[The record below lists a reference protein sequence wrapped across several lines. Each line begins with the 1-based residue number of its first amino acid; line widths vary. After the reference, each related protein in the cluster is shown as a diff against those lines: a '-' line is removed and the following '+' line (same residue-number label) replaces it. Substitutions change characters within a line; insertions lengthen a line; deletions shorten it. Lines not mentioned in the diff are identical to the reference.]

1 MSAEVQRQL
10 RGVALPIDL
19 ATQVAQL
26 VADEVV
32 AHSVNLTPDTD
43 PTADPTSLRR
53 SDGTSV
59 YRHTGTDHYTSQ
71 RILDAEQRIVASAGH
86 ADGFARTAEEVEWSV
101 LVARLRDV
109 PLNRCQEALV
119 TAMATSGAQVQLA
132 LAPAGSGKTTAM
144 QVLAAAW
151 IAGGCNAIGLAPSAA
166 AATALAEATV
176 MPCET
181 LAKLDHDLTD
191 SPGSALVASI
201 RPGTLVVID
210 EAGMADTL
218 TLDRVIAYAAS
229 RNAVV
234 RLIGDDQQ
242 LAAIGA
248 GGVLRD
254 IATTHGAQRLDELVR
269 FTDPAEAT
277 ASLDLRDGDPAAL
290 GFYLDHER
298 VHVGDVDGCADEV
311 FEAWMHERAGG
322 RDCLMLAPT
331 RDLVRELNL
340 RAQAA
345 RDLHG
350 PSVRL
355 SDDCDAR
362 VGDVV
367 ITRRNDRRLGISGS
381 DWVKNGDRW
390 IVAAIKDGD
399 ALGAAPRF
407 RPAARRCPRRT
418 SPSMWS
424 WATPRPSTRRRASRP
439 T

>member
-1 MSAEVQRQL
+1 
-10 RGVALPIDL
+10 
-19 ATQVAQL
+19 
-26 VADEVV
+26 
-32 AHSVNLTPDTD
+32 
-43 PTADPTSLRR
+43 
-53 SDGTSV
+53 
-59 YRHTGTDHYTSQ
+59 
-71 RILDAEQRIVASAGH
+71 
-86 ADGFARTAEEVEWSV
+86 V
-101 LVARLRDV
+101 LVARLRAV
-109 PLNRCQEALV
+109 PLNRGQEALV
-119 TAMATSGAQVQLA
+119 TAMATSGARVQLA

-144 QVLAAAW
+144 QVLATAW
-151 IAGGCNAIGLAPSAA
+151 TAGGCNVIGLAPSAGA
-166 AATALAEATV
+166 AAALAEATA

-181 LAKLDHDLTD
+181 LAKLDHDLTQ
-191 SPGSALVASI
+191 SPGSALAAAI
-201 RPGTLVVID
+201 GPGTLVVID
-210 EAGMADTL
+210 EARMADTL

-254 IATTHGAQRLDELVR
+254 IATTHGALRLDELVR
-269 FTDPAEAT
+269 FSDPAEAT

-298 VHVGDVDGCADEV
+298 VHVGDADGCADEV
-311 FEAWMHERAGG
+311 FEAWLNERAGG
-322 RDCLMLAPT
+322 RDCPMLAPT

-345 RDLHG
+345 RELRG

-355 SDDCDAR
+355 PDDCEAR

-367 ITRRNDRRLGISGS
+367 ITRRNDRVSAS
-381 DWVKNGDRW
+381 
-390 IVAAIKDGD
+390 VAATGSRTVTVGSSLPQRSARSRCGTAI
-399 ALGAAPRF
+399 
-407 RPAARRCPRRT
+407 PACTRRCLRRT

-424 WATPRPSTRRRASRP
+424 WATPRQSTRHRASRP